1 MKKLNL
7 SSERLHFIMYEEVP
21 LHTPM
26 KPARGYKPKVE
37 SNLTDTNY
45 RKEESPNMDYG
56 VNNEELLPGESEE
69 YPHPETVSKRPRK
82 YIRPYRVIGPYSQEH
97 CQKLIEQAKGRESK
111 WRNLLL
117 QEGSLEETANDS

>member
-45 RKEESPNMDYG
+45 RKEE
-56 VNNEELLPGESEE
+56 
-69 YPHPETVSKRPRK
+69 
-82 YIRPYRVIGPYSQEH
+82 
-97 CQKLIEQAKGRESK
+97 
-111 WRNLLL
+111 RNLRQSYPLAA
-117 QEGSLEETANDS
+117 GSAVTASGSPIYFRFHQRNCR